1 MTIRCVFDGRDSTL
15 RPYEYY
21 ALSQNDNMSS
31 VLYIECEDVPS
42 YEGEKYFYIDFACYN
57 TRGVLKSKYVS
68 PKLYADA
75 STGNISFVIPN
86 CLTQHVGFVT
96 AQLVMCVETASS
108 PVSKSVMRGD
118 RIFDVRPS
126 VNTLETAILETPNIY
141 DELEQALEDFKSQ
154 SFRRAVF
161 CDYDKIVALSGAIV
175 GKKLSAP
182 SFSAPN
188 GNTFKGWYCRESEE
202 LWDFDTDTVPAG
214 GTDLVFYAEYYNDSA
229 VLSGQTIKFSYLGD
243 SAEDKVYVPFASA
256 KTAVFE
262 LPRSSEDSPSAI
274 AYSDTVT
281 YTGYGA
287 AAEYRIP
294 YGSTKYAS
302 SADGLYDA
310 ASGKLLVSKTPAAG
324 ELRLSQDCRSLGT
337 AILKETP
344 AVYVDLGDGIRSLE
358 SGTLSGSMTQILRL
372 GKSVE
377 KIAVASIN
385 MPNLHHVIVDRMTP
399 PDYMGIGDIMAS
411 DVKLYVPAG
420 AVARY
425 QAHSGFSMAFS
436 SVTSIESASD
446 MAIDEDELEA
456 AQNDLDEYNAGNA

>member
-31 VLYIECEDVPS
+31 VLYIECEDIPS

-188 GNTFKGWYCRESEE
+188 GTTFKGWYCRESEE

-229 VLSGQTIKFSYLGD
+229 VLSGQTIKFS
-243 SAEDKVYVPFASA
+243 
-256 KTAVFE
+256 
-262 LPRSSEDSPSAI
+262 
-274 AYSDTVT
+274 
-281 YTGYGA
+281 
-287 AAEYRIP
+287 
-294 YGSTKYAS
+294 
-302 SADGLYDA
+302 
-310 ASGKLLVSKTPAAG
+310 
-324 ELRLSQDCRSLGT
+324 
-337 AILKETP
+337 
-344 AVYVDLGDGIRSLE
+344 
-358 SGTLSGSMTQILRL
+358 
-372 GKSVE
+372 
-377 KIAVASIN
+377 
-385 MPNLHHVIVDRMTP
+385 
-399 PDYMGIGDIMAS
+399 
-411 DVKLYVPAG
+411 
-420 AVARY
+420 
-425 QAHSGFSMAFS
+425 
-436 SVTSIESASD
+436 
-446 MAIDEDELEA
+446 
-456 AQNDLDEYNAGNA
+456 